1 MVASHE
7 RFQQFNRPTI
17 QPLNNLPT
25 LAQPPPTPGAKHGEV
40 ILALDVPTRADAEA
54 FLDRIGG
61 DLRWVKV
68 GLQLFVREGP
78 GLVDALA
85 QRGQKVFLDLKLHDI
100 PNTVASAIR
109 SLCGRPCDMLTIHA
123 GGGTEMMREAVAA
136 ARETNPTLLLLA
148 VTVLTSFDDA
158 GLAETGV
165 PGGAAAQ
172 VERLAGLALGAGV
185 PGLICSP
192 MELPALRAK
201 FGRGPL
207 LVTPGVRPAGAAVGD
222 QKRTL
227 TPREA
232 AAAGAD
238 FVVIGR
244 PLLQAKDPRAAL
256 AAIRAEIS
264 KRN

>member
-1 MVASHE
+1 MS
-7 RFQQFNRPTI
+7 
-17 QPLNNLPT
+17 LPT
-25 LAQPPPTPGAKHGEV
+25 LSPPPRPPGARNGEV
-40 ILALDVPTRADAEA
+40 ILALDVPGRAEA
-54 FLDRIGG
+54 EAYLDRLGG

-78 GLVDALA
+78 ALVDALA
-85 QRGQKVFLDLKLHDI
+85 HRGLKVFLDLKLHDI

-109 SLCGRPCDMLTIHA
+109 SLRGRPCDMLTIHA
-123 GGGTEMMREAVAA
+123 AGGREMLRQAVDA

-158 GLAETGV
+158 GLADTGV
-165 PGGAAAQ
+165 MDGAGAQ
-172 VERLAGLALGAGV
+172 VERLAALALGAGV

-192 MELPALRAK
+192 VELPALRAK

-207 LVTPGVRPAGAAVGD
+207 LITPGVRPAGAAAGD

-232 AAAGAD
+232 AHAGAD
-238 FVVIGR
+238 FIVLGR
-244 PLLQAKDPRAAL
+244 PLLLAKDPRAAL
-256 AAIRAEIS
+256 AAIREEMG
-264 KRN
+264 KRI

>member
-1 MVASHE
+1 MPKPS
-7 RFQQFNRPTI
+7 
-17 QPLNNLPT
+17 L
-25 LAQPPPTPGAKHGEV
+25 PPPVPCAKHGEV
-40 ILALDVPTRADAEA
+40 ILALDVPTRADAEV
-54 FLDRIGG
+54 FLDRLGA

-78 GLVDALA
+78 GLVDVLA
-85 QRGQKVFLDLKLHDI
+85 KRGLKVFLDLKLHDI

-109 SLCGRPCDMLTIHA
+109 SLRGRPCDMLTIHA
-123 GGGTEMMREAVAA
+123 AGGSEMLRQSLEA

-148 VTVLTSFDDA
+148 VTVLTSLDDA
-158 GLAETGV
+158 SLAETGV
-165 PGGAAAQ
+165 EGGAGAQ

-192 MELPALRAK
+192 VELPALRAK
-201 FGRGPL
+201 FGPGPL
-207 LVTPGVRPAGAAVGD
+207 LVTPGVRPTGAAAGD

-238 FVVIGR
+238 FIVIGR
-244 PLLQAKDPRAAL
+244 PLLQAKDPRATL
-256 AAIRAEIS
+256 AAIRAEI
-264 KRN
+264 RG

>member
-1 MVASHE
+1 ML
-7 RFQQFNRPTI
+7 P
-17 QPLNNLPT
+17 LPT
-25 LAQPPPTPGAKHGEV
+25 LSPPPPPPDARNGDV
-40 ILALDVPTRADAEA
+40 ILALDVPSRAEAEA

-68 GLQLFVREGP
+68 GLQLFVHEGP
-78 GLVDALA
+78 DLVDALA
-85 QRGQKVFLDLKLHDI
+85 KRGHKVFLDLKLHDI

-109 SLCGRPCDMLTIHA
+109 SLRGRPCDMLTIHA
-123 GGGTEMMREAVAA
+123 AGGREMLRQAVDA

-148 VTVLTSFDDA
+148 VTVLTSLDDS

-165 PGGAAAQ
+165 VDGAAAQ
-172 VERLAGLALGAGV
+172 VERLAALALGAGV

-192 MELPALRAK
+192 VELPALREK

-207 LVTPGVRPAGAAVGD
+207 LVTPGVRPVGAAVGD

-232 AAAGAD
+232 AATGAD
-238 FVVIGR
+238 FIVIGR

-256 AAIRAEIS
+256 AAIREEIG
-264 KRN
+264 KRI

>member
-1 MVASHE
+1 LHPP
-7 RFQQFNRPTI
+7 FNPRI
-17 QPLNNLPT
+17 NLPLNNPVT
-25 LAQPPPTPGAKHGEV
+25 LTPPPSTPGAKHGEV

-54 FLDRIGG
+54 FLDRVGG
-61 DLRWVKV
+61 DLRWVKI

-78 GLVDALA
+78 GLVDSLA
-85 QRGQKVFLDLKLHDI
+85 KRGHKIFLDLKLHDI

-109 SLCGRPCDMLTIHA
+109 SLRGRPCDMLTIHA
-123 GGGTEMMREAVAA
+123 AGGGAMLREAVAA

-148 VTVLTSFDDA
+148 VTVLTSLDDE

-165 PGGAAAQ
+165 AGDAGTQ
-172 VERLAGLALGAGV
+172 VERLAGLALGAGI

-192 MELPALRAK
+192 VELPALRAK
-201 FGRGPL
+201 FGPGPL
-207 LVTPGVRPAGAAVGD
+207 LVTPGVRPAGAASGD

-238 FVVIGR
+238 FIVVGR

-256 AAIRAEIS
+256 AALRAEMS
-264 KRN
+264 AK

>member
-1 MVASHE
+1 M
-7 RFQQFNRPTI
+7 NTL
-17 QPLNNLPT
+17 PLTALPS
-25 LAQPPPTPGAKHGEV
+25 PTPGARNGEV
-40 ILALDVPTRADAEA
+40 ILALDVPSRAEAEA
-54 FLDRIGG
+54 FLDRMGG

-85 QRGQKVFLDLKLHDI
+85 QRGHKVFLDLKLHDI

-109 SLCGRPCDMLTIHA
+109 SLRGRPCDMLTIHA
-123 GGGTEMMREAVAA
+123 AGGSDMLRQAVEA

-148 VTVLTSFDDA
+148 VTVLTSLDDA

-165 PGGAAAQ
+165 ADGAGAQ
-172 VERLAGLALGAGV
+172 VERLAALALGAGV
-185 PGLICSP
+185 SGLICSP
-192 MELPALRAK
+192 VELPALRAK

-207 LVTPGVRPAGAAVGD
+207 LVTPGVRPAGAALGD

-232 AAAGAD
+232 ADAGAD
-238 FVVIGR
+238 FIVVGR

-256 AAIRAEIS
+256 AAIRAEIT
-264 KRN
+264 KK